1 MLVAILAS
9 VAAAGGEG
17 GGEETTGQ
25 RQSGSSDAAGAE
37 ASLLSL
43 SREGTCYLLR
53 IIQVLSLLALLLQKY
68 KY

>member
-9 VAAAGGEG
+9 AAGGGEG
-17 GGEETTGQ
+17 GGQETTGQ
-25 RQSGSSDAAGAE
+25 RQSGSSDAAGTE
-37 ASLLSL
+37 ASSLSL

-53 IIQVLSLLALLLQKY
+53 IIQVLSLLALLVQKY